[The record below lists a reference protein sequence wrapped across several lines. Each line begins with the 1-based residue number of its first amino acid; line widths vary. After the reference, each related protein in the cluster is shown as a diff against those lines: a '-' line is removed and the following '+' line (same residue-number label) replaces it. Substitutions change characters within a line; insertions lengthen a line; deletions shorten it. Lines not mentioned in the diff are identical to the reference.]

1 MSDNQPDAPNQDNEP
16 SQPTKRS
23 SADNDTSTQPSDVAP
38 TVKADDTAISDD
50 LDPAERDARW
60 LRRWYPV
67 SFVGKLALLVV
78 SLLLAILL
86 AIYYAVGTPWGT
98 NLLVKAIVQQTGISL
113 KYGEGNLRDGLWIYD
128 LNIPSKPPTNY
139 VEISVD
145 KAYVKIGW
153 RAILAKEVHLREATI
168 GNMTIT

>member
-78 SLLLAILL
+78 SLLLAIL
-86 AIYYAVGTPWGT
+86 
-98 NLLVKAIVQQTGISL
+98 
-113 KYGEGNLRDGLWIYD
+113 D
-128 LNIPSKPPTNY
+128 
-139 VEISVD
+139 
-145 KAYVKIGW
+145 
-153 RAILAKEVHLREATI
+153 
-168 GNMTIT
+168 